1 MLQVLGR
8 MITFLILTVALL
20 VEPRSGLS
28 ASPGALDQESV
39 VEECAKKLETMFSLV
54 TIQLQELALDHVKV
68 RFVEQQY
75 IVVIPLKEPR
85 GDMKAIQWSQ
95 KDANLAMDFI
105 RFLRQG
111 KIGAVNVWPFLHA
124 PSELYIARGISRETL
139 KSCQKEQ
146 LREAFGKCTQCEVAE
161 FLNLKP

>member
-8 MITFLILTVALL
+8 MIPFLILTVALL
-20 VEPRSGLS
+20 VEPRSVLS
-28 ASPGALDQESV
+28 ASPGTFEQDSL
-39 VEECAKKLETMFSLV
+39 VEECAKKMETMFSLL
-54 TIQLQELALDHVKV
+54 TIQAQELALDHVKV

-75 IVVIPLKEPR
+75 VVVIPLKEPR
-85 GDMKAIQWSQ
+85 GEMKAIQWSQ
-95 KDANLAMDFI
+95 KDANVAIDFI

-124 PSELYIARGISRETL
+124 PSELYIARGISREAL